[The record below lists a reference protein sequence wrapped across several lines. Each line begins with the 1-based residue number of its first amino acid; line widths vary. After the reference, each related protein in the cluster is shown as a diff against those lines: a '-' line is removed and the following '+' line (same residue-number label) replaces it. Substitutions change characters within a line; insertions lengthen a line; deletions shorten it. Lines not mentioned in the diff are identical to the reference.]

1 MSEIKKPLISIITP
15 TWNREYFIKKLASSL
30 MSQTVKN
37 FEWIVGNDGSTDLT
51 DKFIKSFAKKAD
63 FKIVYVNST
72 KRIGKAAIDNILL
85 DHVSGEYLSWCG
97 SDDVFLPDTIKN
109 ISRLIN
115 EIPLD
120 RKKDY
125 VGIYAQNIDR
135 LGSSQTFHRNNILK
149 TSKHVDWEYI
159 HSFIKGDGSIFERT
173 DILKGKKF
181 LEVDF
186 LISESSYFLDL
197 YKGKKFIFTPLV
209 VKIMDRSA
217 KNSIS
222 FGKKLSYCRGSAY
235 CISIV
240 EKYERFKSYSL
251 LKKMKIIIN
260 YWRYCIH
267 GDIKFFKA
275 KNMFEIT
282 RDNWLYTILY
292 IFSFVISLIDIASG
306 KVSKTHI
313 EFERN
318 IKNKKIEIYKL
329 N

>member
-1 MSEIKKPLISIITP
+1 MSPLISIITP
-15 TWNREYFIKKLASSL
+15 TWNREHFIKKLASSL

-37 FEWIVGNDGSTDLT
+37 FEWIVGNDGSTDFT
-51 DKFIKSFAKKAD
+51 DEFIKSFAKKAD

-72 KRIGKAAIDNILL
+72 KRIGKAALDNILL

-97 SDDVFLPDTIKN
+97 SDDVLMPDTIKN
-109 ISRLIN
+109 ISELIY
-115 EIPLD
+115 EIPVN

-125 VGIYAQNIDR
+125 VGIYAQNIDQQG
-135 LGSSQTFHRNNILK
+135 LSQTFHKDNILK
-149 TSKHVDWEYI
+149 NSKHVDWEYI
-159 HSFIKGDGSIFERT
+159 HNFIKGDGSIFERT
-173 DILKGKKF
+173 DILRGKKF

-240 EKYERFKSYSL
+240 EKHDRFKLYSFP
-251 LKKMKIIIN
+251 KKIKTIIN

-267 GDIKFFKA
+267 GDINFFKA
-275 KNMFEIT
+275 KKMFEIT
-282 RDNWLYTILY
+282 RDNWFCSILY
-292 IFSFVISLIDIASG
+292 IFSFIISLIDIASG
-306 KVSKTHI
+306 KVDKTHI
-313 EFERN
+313 EFEKN
-318 IKNKKIEIYKL
+318 IKNKKIEIHKL